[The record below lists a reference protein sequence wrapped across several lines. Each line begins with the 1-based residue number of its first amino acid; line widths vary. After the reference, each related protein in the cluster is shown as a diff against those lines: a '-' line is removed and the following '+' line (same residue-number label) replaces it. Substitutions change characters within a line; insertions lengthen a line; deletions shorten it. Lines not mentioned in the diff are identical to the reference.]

1 MSSNIRDQS
10 KLRGVEE
17 RMVAYEKS
25 EIQFEYLEDGPRSH
39 ASRYELWF
47 NLWFSAESFTYQV
60 Y

>member
-1 MSSNIRDQS
+1 
-10 KLRGVEE
+10 
-17 RMVAYEKS
+17 MVAYEKS